1 MTAINR
7 VNLVLRGAARIGVA
21 LWLALAPGQVL
32 ALETSFTAPGLSED
46 LSERLQTASAVM
58 GAEARGLDT
67 VQDLLAA
74 AQADYATL
82 VQVLY
87 DQGYFSPVVH
97 IRLDGRE
104 AAHIP
109 PLHLPR
115 SIGRIEVSVDP
126 GRPFRFGRAEVAP
139 LAPGTE
145 IPEGFAPGEPAST
158 GLIRDAAAAG
168 VAGWRAVGHAKA
180 GVADQRITAN
190 HAQARLDAAV
200 RLRPGPQ
207 LRFGKMIV
215 AGQTGVRDES
225 IRRIAG
231 FPTGEIYDPE
241 ALRTVNARLR
251 RTGAF
256 SSVAL
261 DEAETANPDGTL
273 DVTATFEDMPKRRI
287 SFGAEL
293 SSSEGLD
300 LSAAWMHRNLFG
312 GAERLRLEATLSN
325 IGGGDDLDGRIAAR
339 LDRPDRLGPDDS
351 IFYLFELERLDRTN
365 YEVTRGG
372 LGIGTRRVFSDKLFA
387 ELSLNAHYADADDA
401 FGSNRKFRYLSLP
414 LRLEWDRRDSPVNA
428 RGGFYLDAEAMP
440 FLGVAGSASGGR
452 LRLDG
457 RAYRSF
463 GPARRIT
470 VAGRVQLGSVIG
482 AAQSDVSPDLLFFS
496 GGAGTVRG
504 QPYESL
510 GTAVSGSTLLAGGR
524 GYLGASLELR
534 GQITERISAVGFYD
548 YGAID
553 ASAVIDGNSVSHSG
567 AGVGVR
573 YDIGG
578 FGPIRLDI
586 AFPTSGSTGD
596 GMQFYIGIGQAF

>member
-1 MTAINR
+1 MTTIAR
-7 VNLVLRGAARIGVA
+7 AKTALRGAARIGAA
-21 LWLALAPGQVL
+21 LCLALAPGAAV
-32 ALETSFTAPGLSED
+32 ALETAFTAPGAPED

-58 GAEARGLDT
+58 GARARGLST
-67 VQDLLAA
+67 AQELLAA

-104 AAHIP
+104 AAQIR
-109 PLHLPR
+109 PLYLPR
-115 SIGRIEVSVDP
+115 SINRIEVSVTP
-126 GRPFRFGRAEVAP
+126 GRPFRFGRAEVKP

-145 IPEGFAPGEPAST
+145 LPKGFAPGQPAST
-158 GLIRDAAAAG
+158 GAILDAAIAG
-168 VAGWRAVGHAKA
+168 VAGWRAAGHAKA
-180 GVADQRITAN
+180 AVAGQRITAN

-200 RLRPGPQ
+200 TLRPGPQ
-207 LRFGKMIV
+207 LRFGRMSV
-215 AGQTGVRDES
+215 VGPTDVRDIS

-231 FPTGEIYDPE
+231 FPEGEIYDPE
-241 ALRTVNARLR
+241 ALRRVNARLR

-273 DVTATFEDMPKRRI
+273 DVTASVEDMPRRRI

-293 SSSEGLD
+293 SSLAGLD

-312 GAERLRLEATLSN
+312 GAERLRIEAVLSN
-325 IGGGDDLDGRIAAR
+325 IGGTEDLDGRIGVR

-351 IFYLFELERLDRTN
+351 IFYLFDLERQDRTH
-365 YEVTRGG
+365 YQVTRGG
-372 LGIGTRRVFSDKLFA
+372 LGIGTRRVFSDKLFG

-401 FGSNRKFRYLSLP
+401 FGSNRRFRYATLP
-414 LRLEWDRRDSPVNA
+414 LRLEWDRRDSPVDA
-428 RGGFYLDAEAMP
+428 RGGFYLEAEAMP
-440 FLGVAGSASGGR
+440 FLGLAGSASGGR

-463 GPARRIT
+463 GGGGRIT
-470 VAGRVQLGSVIG
+470 LAGRVQLGSVVG
-482 AAQSDVSPDLLFFS
+482 AAQSEVSPDLLFFS

-504 QPYESL
+504 QPYDSL
-510 GTAVSGSTLLAGGR
+510 GTAVAGSTLLAGGR
-524 GYLGASLELR
+524 GFLGASLEVR
-534 GQITERISAVGFYD
+534 GQVTERISAVGFYD

-567 AGVGVR
+567 AGLGVR

-586 AFPTSGSTGD
+586 AFPVAGNTGD